1 MTRCLLPIA
10 IVVAIAT
17 SVGAI
22 QFRTSVD
29 VVRIEALVLAG
40 GRPVPG
46 LTAADFVVSDNDAPQ
61 VVRVRALTHEPIDVA
76 IALDVSSSVEG
87 TRLARLRAGAEALV
101 AQLTPAD
108 RATLLTFDHALV
120 LGPRDADRAALE
132 ARLRTLGAQGRT
144 SLVDAAT
151 TALVWSAGRERPMLV
166 LVFSDGRDTASWTRP
181 EQALALAR
189 TSDAVVDAVVAGDL
203 LQPSVARVAGRGTAI
218 AQPPH
223 ERFVADLAALT
234 GGRVRNGGS
243 GAGLA
248 GAFRDSLQQFRSRYE
263 ISYEPA
269 DRTPGWHAVDVRVP
283 GRRATTVHA
292 RRGYQR

>member
-1 MTRCLLPIA
+1 VTRILLAIA
-10 IVVAIAT
+10 IG
-17 SVGAI
+17 VGALAP

-29 VVRIEALVLAG
+29 VVRIEALVLAD

-46 LTAADFVVSDNDAPQ
+46 LAAADFIVRDNDAPQ

-76 IALDVSSSVEG
+76 IALDVSGSVEG
-87 TRLARLRAGAEALV
+87 TRLARLRAGAEALL

-108 RATLLTFDHALV
+108 RATLLTFDHGLV

-132 ARLRTLGAQGRT
+132 ARLRTVGAQGRT

-181 EQALALAR
+181 EQALTLAR

-203 LQPSVARVAGRGTAI
+203 LQPSVARVANRDWAI
-218 AQPPH
+218 AQPSH

-234 GGRVRNGGS
+234 GGRVRNGSS

-248 GAFRDSLQQFRSRYE
+248 GAFRDSLQQFRARYE
-263 ISYEPA
+263 ITYEPA
-269 DRTPGWHAVDVRVP
+269 DRTPGWHAIDVRVA
-283 GRRATTVHA
+283 GRHGTTIHA